1 MNTKQ
6 QLLLIFSLLMQFP
19 ILESKLTSSTSAM
32 FLIFLILFFKRLLKN
47 TKNILVFLL
56 LIKWY
61 HVHGFGLDH
70 RSLIA
75 MYAYLNNRVQATKVG
90 SCYGKI
96 LDICFGIPQG
106 STFSPRFFYINIIDF
121 VLTEHYR
128 SFFTPYICGNTF

>member
-1 MNTKQ
+1 MVDVVPNLGIEIDQ
-6 QLLLIFSLLMQFP
+6 QHLSNVSNISD
-19 ILESKLTSSTSAM
+19 T
-32 FLIFLILFFKRLLKN
+32 FFKRLLKN

-61 HVHGFGLDH
+61 HVHGFGLDQ

-106 STFSPRFFYINIIDF
+106 STFSTRFFYINIIDF
-121 VLTEHYR
+121 VLAEHYR